1 MPESCFAMALQQSV
15 CLVAESAFRVFVY
28 MCSELCAVITTCFT
42 AQIAGDLA
50 VAVSVLF
57 FFSTLNV

>member
-1 MPESCFAMALQQSV
+1 MALQQSV